1 MKPEEVILIG
11 VGGLVAVAGILRL
24 FGFRADRGS
33 APSLSDEPGSP
44 GVGVPS
50 DGWADA
56 GDAAADGDGGGSD
69 GSAGEG

>member
-11 VGGLVAVAGILRL
+11 VGGLVAVAVILRV

-33 APSLSDEPGSP
+33 TPSSSDETGSP
-44 GVGVPS
+44 GAGVPS
-50 DGWADA
+50 DAWADA
-56 GDAAADGDGGGSD
+56 ADASADGDGGGSD